1 MEKSFTTPELD
12 RACDSIIKEHAN
24 DSEMTIRVSYF
35 ANNKN
40 ECWLLSQKN
49 SDAKTENDPEGI
61 VGIILTRNQVGGLIE
76 LLQKE
81 LERTTPNKE

>member
-12 RACDSIIKEHAN
+12 RACDSLIKEHAN

-35 ANNKN
+35 ANNQN

-49 SDAKTENDPEGI
+49 SDVKTENDPEGI
-61 VGIILTRNQVGGLIE
+61 VGIILTRNQVDGLIE

-81 LERTTPNKE
+81 LEYTTPDKE